1 MTDADASPD
10 GPEVG
15 PANGAAVVGARPE
28 DARAI
33 AEVHVASWRQA
44 YAEQLPPAY
53 LASLSVTDRETMWRE
68 LLQAGRA
75 QVLVA
80 QSGESIVGFAAF
92 GACRDDEPPAGRM
105 ELWALY
111 LAPPVWSRG
120 IGRALWQAVEAQ
132 LRAQHAASVSLW
144 VIESNERARRFYSA
158 AGFELDSGAQN
169 TFTLGGVELRELRL
183 VRRLAGRSAGAEAS
197 SFV

>member
-1 MTDADASPD
+1 MTDGGASRAGPD
-10 GPEVG
+10 VEHP
-15 PANGAAVVGARPE
+15 NGADIAPARPE

-44 YAEQLPPAY
+44 YADQLPAAY

-68 LLQAGRA
+68 LLQAGRV

-80 QSGESIVGFAAF
+80 RAGESIVGFAAC
-92 GACRDDEPPAGRM
+92 GACRDDDAPPAGRM

-111 LAPPVWSRG
+111 LAPPAWSRG
-120 IGRALWQAVEAQ
+120 IGRALWLAVEAQ

-144 VIESNERARRFYSA
+144 VIASNERARRFYAA
-158 AGFELDSGAQN
+158 AGFEVDAGSQN
-169 TFTLGGVELRELRL
+169 AFTLGGVELQE
-183 VRRLAGRSAGAEAS
+183 VRMVRALAG
-197 SFV
+197 

>member
-1 MTDADASPD
+1 MTDASASRN

-15 PANGAAVVGARPE
+15 HANAGAIAPARPE

-44 YAEQLPPAY
+44 YADQLPPAY
-53 LASLSVTDRETMWRE
+53 LASLSVSDRETMWRE

-80 QSGESIVGFAAF
+80 RADESIAGFAAF

-132 LRAQHAASVSLW
+132 VRAQHAASVSLW

-158 AGFELDSGAQN
+158 AGFEPDAGSQN
-169 TFTLGGVELRELRL
+169 GFTLGGVELHEVRMI
-183 VRRLAGRSAGAEAS
+183 RRLAG
-197 SFV
+197 

>member
-1 MTDADASPD
+1 MIDEGASRAGPDVEHSNAADIVP
-10 GPEVG
+10 
-15 PANGAAVVGARPE
+15 ARPD

-44 YAEQLPPAY
+44 YADQLPAAY

-75 QVLVA
+75 QVTVA
-80 QSGESIVGFAAF
+80 RAGESIVGFAAC
-92 GACRDDEPPAGRM
+92 GACRDDAAPAGRM

-111 LAPPVWSRG
+111 LAPPAWSRG

-144 VIESNERARRFYSA
+144 VIASNERARRFYSA
-158 AGFELDSGAQN
+158 AGFEIDPGSQN
-169 TFTLGGVELRELRL
+169 TFTLGGVELQEVRM
-183 VRRLAGRSAGAEAS
+183 VRRLAG
-197 SFV
+197 